1 MQRSWFDLLLGRVDR
16 LPGPRWLFVV
26 VASVAV
32 AAALHLAEL
41 VDGRP
46 LTLHPDLVIG
56 ATTPPVFLWL
66 TLALNDIAVRALAR
80 LRPALDPAGP
90 AEAVIAA
97 DLGRTPN
104 ILAIPAIVL
113 GAVGGVTSVIESPE
127 NWGVDLAVPGARL
140 YAAIVLSVVTDIL
153 LLGLL
158 AHVLH
163 QLRVVTRVHRTV
175 QIDLFHLEPLYAFST
190 LTAWTA
196 ISLLGLIIGLIAFLS
211 VSIGTFLLVG
221 AADIALTAG
230 IAIIAVA
237 CFFVPLLGLHGRIAD
252 VKAARYAEAQATT
265 GSVIAAVR
273 DKVAAGEL
281 DAAAKLKD
289 ALLAADASVVAV
301 MRISTW
307 PWRSETLRGFVSAV
321 LLPIGLF
328 VTYEFLRRALG

>member
-1 MQRSWFDLLLGRVDR
+1 MQRSWFDLLLERVDR

-26 VASVAV
+26 VASVGV
-32 AAALHLAEL
+32 AAILHLAEV

-56 ATTPPVFLWL
+56 ASTLPVFLWL
-66 TLALNDIAVRALAR
+66 TLALNDVAVRALAR

-90 AEAVIAA
+90 PESVIAA
-97 DLGRTPN
+97 DLDRTPN
-104 ILAIPAIVL
+104 ILALPAVVL
-113 GAVGGVTSVIESPE
+113 GALGGVTSVIESPQ

-196 ISLLGLIIGLIAFLS
+196 ISLLGLIVGLIAFLS

-221 AADIALTAG
+221 ASDIALTAG

-265 GSVIAAVR
+265 GSVIAVVR